1 MILTCFTYSQL
12 MGTGTLSGP
21 LLGLAMFLFIVDTVS
36 LHDCLKLRQRD
47 LEAQKYQDECR
58 ARRQRRYVGLIAHRR
73 VLIQTAWNY
82 RKWSRDPKAGWHLQT
97 GYRDC
102 FEATRFK
109 IREVTAQCQ
118 LLTR

>member
-12 MGTGTLSGP
+12 MGTGTLPGP

-36 LHDCLKLRQRD
+36 LHECIKSRQRD
-47 LEAQKYQDECR
+47 QEAQKYQDERR
-58 ARRQRRYVGLIAHRR
+58 ARRQQRYVGLIAHRR

-82 RKWSRDPKAGWHLQT
+82 RKWSRDPKAGRHLQT

-102 FEATRFK
+102 YLATRFK
-109 IREVTAQCQ
+109 LQEITAQCR
-118 LLTR
+118 LWAR